1 MKRGAAD
8 NCHSPILFSGEMLVT
23 VATAATAATT
33 AAESAATATTAAAA
47 SATKAAATTA
57 ASAAESTA
65 GTGFL
70 RTCFVYVESARA
82 DLCTIHPA
90 DRFICFLVIGH
101 FHKSKTS
108 RLACV
113 TVLQNGNVLNLA
125 VCGKCLAEFVF
136 CNFEVQISYVDVLH
150 EVLLRSKQAR
160 YGRRDCEVMWIQL
173 NESFE

>member
-1 MKRGAAD
+1 
-8 NCHSPILFSGEMLVT
+8 MLVT
-23 VATAATAATT
+23 VATAATTAATT
-33 AAESAATATTAAAA
+33 AESAATATTAAAA
-47 SATKAAATTA
+47 SAAKTA
-57 ASAAESTA
+57 ASTTTTSAAKSTA

-113 TVLQNGNVLNLA
+113 TVLQNGNVLNLS

-136 CNFEVQISYVDVLH
+136 CNFEVQVSYVDVLH

-160 YGRRDCEVMWIQL
+160 DYRRDCEVMWIQL